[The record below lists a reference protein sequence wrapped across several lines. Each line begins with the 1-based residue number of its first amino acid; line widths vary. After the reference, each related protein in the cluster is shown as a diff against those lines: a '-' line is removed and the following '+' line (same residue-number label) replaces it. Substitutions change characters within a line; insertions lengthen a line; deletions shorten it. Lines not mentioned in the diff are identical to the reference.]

1 MPRKGRGGSR
11 EGTPGAAYANRTDLN
26 RAPNPATASVV
37 RIPGQAYGEQA
48 KQVTAQQTAPMP
60 GGTPA
65 PVAPRPTGPPPPGA
79 GMADLPPLTGPTTAP
94 DEPLT
99 AGVDFGPGP
108 GSEILGPRVES
119 ITAAT
124 GNTYA
129 DLMRWKPWLPALVQL
144 ASQRGTPEPT
154 RAFVRR
160 LRALMPEDR

>member
-11 EGTPGAAYANRTDLN
+11 EGAPGVAHPNRSDLN

-37 RIPGQAYGEQA
+37 RIPGQQYGAQ
-48 KQVTAQQTAPMP
+48 TAQVAAQQAAPMP

-65 PVAPRPTGPPPPGA
+65 PTAPPAAGPPPLGA

-108 GSEILGPRVES
+108 GSEILGPKVDQ

-144 ASQRGTPEPT
+144 ASQRGTPDAT
-154 RAFVRR
+154 RAFV
-160 LRALMPEDR
+160 LKLTALMPEDR